1 MHRPGYI
8 NEQRK
13 RELLYFLN
21 KKKTFF
27 CLSCFPVL
35 SQSDLLAVNRLELY
49 FSFNAFAK
57 WLQLA

>member
-21 KKKTFF
+21 KKKNIFF

-49 FSFNAFAK
+49 FSFNVFAK
-57 WLQLA
+57 

>member
-21 KKKTFF
+21 KKKKHFF
-27 CLSCFPVL
+27 AF
-35 SQSDLLAVNRLELY
+35 LAFL
-49 FSFNAFAK
+49 FCHKAIF
-57 WLQLA
+57 

>member
-21 KKKTFF
+21 KKKKTFF
-27 CLSCFPVL
+27 FAF
-35 SQSDLLAVNRLELY
+35 LAFL
-49 FSFNAFAK
+49 FCHKAIF
-57 WLQLA
+57 

>member
-21 KKKTFF
+21 KKKKTFF
-27 CLSCFPVL
+27 CLSCFPVS

-49 FSFNAFAK
+49 FSFNVFAK
-57 WLQLA
+57 

>member
-21 KKKTFF
+21 KKKKNIFF

-49 FSFNAFAK
+49 FSFNVFAK
-57 WLQLA
+57 